1 MDVGYFVDAI
11 LLGFVVSTA
20 LGFLITFGKLFF
32 KFRQEEIIAR
42 GEKLS
47 AILRLE
53 TVEHKGS
60 DYFLVYEPLK
70 KDRFVTQGATVE
82 EITKFIVANFK
93 GKTVFI
99 VEEGKEMIKLFNY
112 TENV

>member
-1 MDVGYFVDAI
+1 MFYVDAL
-11 LLGFVVSTA
+11 LLGFVVSSV
-20 LGFLITFGKLFF
+20 LGGMIMFSKLFF

-42 GEKLS
+42 GEAMS
-47 AILRLE
+47 AILKLE
-53 TVEHKGS
+53 TVQHNGD

-70 KDRFVTQGATVE
+70 KNRFVTQGATVE
-82 EITKFIVANFK
+82 EVSKFIVENFK

>member
-1 MDVGYFVDAI
+1 MDIMFYVDAL
-11 LLGFVVSTA
+11 LLGFVVTSV
-20 LGFLITFGKLFF
+20 LGFIIMFFKLFF
-32 KFRQEEIIAR
+32 KFRDEEIIAR
-42 GEKLS
+42 GEAMS
-47 AILRLE
+47 AILKLE
-53 TVEHKGS
+53 TVQHNGD

-70 KDRFVTQGATVE
+70 NKFITQGATVE
-82 EITKFIVANFK
+82 EVSKFIVKNFK

>member
-1 MDVGYFVDAI
+1 MDLMFYVNAL
-11 LLGFVVSTA
+11 LLGFAVSSV
-20 LGFLITFGKLFF
+20 LGFIIMFVRLFF
-32 KFRQEEIIAR
+32 KFRKEEIITR
-42 GEKLS
+42 GEQLS
-47 AILRLE
+47 AILKLE

-70 KDRFVTQGATVE
+70 KNRFVTQGATVE

-99 VEEGKEMIKLFNY
+99 IEEGKDMIKLFNH